1 MADFVTITEAAKYVG
16 VSKQTIRNM
25 IRDGRLPAL
34 SVGRLKVIDKFNLI
48 GLKPSP
54 RGPKPS
60 QRTSIQQ
67 PEQAKSMAA

>member
-54 RGPKPS
+54 RGPKPT
-60 QRTSIQQ
+60 QRTPIQQ